1 MLIPDLSRLVDEP
14 SVAAETI
21 AFIWVLLSAS
31 PGIFVGLVETAVNVV
46 CVQNGQIEWSWRPM
60 DNK

>member
-1 MLIPDLSRLVDEP
+1 
-14 SVAAETI
+14 
-21 AFIWVLLSAS
+21 LSAS

-46 CVQNGQIEWSWRPM
+46 CVQNGQIEWSCWRPM